1 MFDFWWFMWGL
12 YVIKMDW
19 IHMVA
24 SFGHV
29 EIMTIYDLS
38 VLFQDSSSIHCESIP
53 AENLLKV

>member
-1 MFDFWWFMWGL
+1 
-12 YVIKMDW
+12 
-19 IHMVA
+19 MVA

-38 VLFQDSSSIHCESIP
+38 VLFQDSSSIYCESIP

>member
-12 YVIKMDW
+12 YVIKMGS

-24 SFGHV
+24 LIGHI
-29 EIMTIYDLS
+29 EIMTIYKLS
-38 VLFQDSSSIHCESIP
+38 VLFQDSFSTLCESIP